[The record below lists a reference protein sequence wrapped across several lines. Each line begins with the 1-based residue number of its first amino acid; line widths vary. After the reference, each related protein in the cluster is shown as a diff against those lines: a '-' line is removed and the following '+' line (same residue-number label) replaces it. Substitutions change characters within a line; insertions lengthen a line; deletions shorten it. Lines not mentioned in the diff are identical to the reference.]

1 MIARFEEEHPHIR
14 INAQYIPTGD
24 ALVQKLI
31 TSVQSNTA
39 PDVSWVR
46 AHYMH
51 EMVKADAIYQM
62 SHFIDGPN
70 GLSDEELDDFYPSL
84 LQYAS
89 WQGTLYSIPMEA
101 TNLGLLYNKGHFREV
116 GLDPDRPPR
125 TWDELREYARRLSRD
140 LNGNG
145 RYDRVGFAVP
155 AVPATGPNG
164 SYMSWTFFPWLWQ
177 SGAELVNEN
186 QTRIILDEPEAI
198 RALSFWKELYEMQQL
213 QNFTND
219 WMVAFTSKQ
228 AAMIMD
234 GPWNLPRYDRML
246 GDIDWGIAMLPEGPV
261 TRATIVGGEYLAIF
275 KQSDVPDETW
285 EFVKWVT
292 RPDIQAWWAMESGYL
307 PVRKS
312 SMDDPEYAAFL
323 EENPGHKAFADQMA
337 FALAQRPLDYETV
350 AIQRLMAEAL
360 EKAMVGG
367 QDPETVFREA
377 ASRGT
382 ELLLAA
388 KRAER

>member
-1 MIARFEEEHPHIR
+1 
-14 INAQYIPTGD
+14 
-24 ALVQKLI
+24 
-31 TSVQSNTA
+31 
-39 PDVSWVR
+39 
-46 AHYMH
+46 
-51 EMVKADAIYQM
+51 
-62 SHFIDGPN
+62 
-70 GLSDEELDDFYPSL
+70 
-84 LQYAS
+84 
-89 WQGTLYSIPMEA
+89 
-101 TNLGLLYNKGHFREV
+101 
-116 GLDPDRPPR
+116 
-125 TWDELREYARRLSRD
+125 
-140 LNGNG
+140 
-145 RYDRVGFAVP
+145 
-155 AVPATGPNG
+155 
-164 SYMSWTFFPWLWQ
+164 
-177 SGAELVNEN
+177 
-186 QTRIILDEPEAI
+186 
-198 RALSFWKELYEMQQL
+198 
-213 QNFTND
+213 
-219 WMVAFTSKQ
+219 
-228 AAMIMD
+228 MIMD